1 MKDRKHKILLI
12 QGIIFF
18 IALGLIYNTYIDKN
32 KVIENNIEKIETQ
45 LDPAK
50 NSFEDVEYTG
60 FDLDGNRY
68 SIKAEQADFATA
80 FPELINMKQ
89 MVAYFYFK
97 DNTVL
102 KIVGDEGNYNNKTYD
117 MEFRNNVRADYL
129 SSFTLSDK
137 LNYSS
142 ARSKLTITGNV
153 RGESI
158 QGDIIADNV
167 EYDLTTKI
175 IDFSMF
181 DKNKVNVKLK

>member
-1 MKDRKHKILLI
+1 
-12 QGIIFF
+12 
-18 IALGLIYNTYIDKN
+18 
-32 KVIENNIEKIETQ
+32 
-45 LDPAK
+45 
-50 NSFEDVEYTG
+50 
-60 FDLDGNRY
+60 
-68 SIKAEQADFATA
+68 
-80 FPELINMKQ
+80 
-89 MVAYFYFK
+89 
-97 DNTVL
+97 
-102 KIVGDEGNYNNKTYD
+102 

>member
-1 MKDRKHKILLI
+1 VKDRKHKILLI

-68 SIKAEQADFATA
+68 SIKAEQADFTTA
-80 FPELINMKQ
+80 FPELINMKK

-102 KIVGDEGNYNNKTYD
+102 
-117 MEFRNNVRADYL
+117 NNVRADYL